1 MVTRVTEGVREG
13 ERRESEE
20 RAKRERRESERESVC
35 ESKGEEEVRKK
46 ERRER
51 REGNFL
57 KIKILFSG
65 ISKFKKFGGEEEE
78 NFNI

>member
-1 MVTRVTEGVREG
+1 MAKHEIKDGLGIIPDG
-13 ERRESEE
+13 ETTIANMAFSY
-20 RAKRERRESERESVC
+20 C
-35 ESKGEEEVRKK
+35 EEEVRKK
-46 ERRER
+46 GR

-57 KIKILFSG
+57 KIKILFGG

>member
-1 MVTRVTEGVREG
+1 MPIWHFHIVRK
-13 ERRESEE
+13 REE
-20 RAKRERRESERESVC
+20 RSERESVC
-35 ESKGEEEVRKK
+35 EQGREVRKK
-46 ERRER
+46 ER

-57 KIKILFSG
+57 KIKILFGG